1 MESQKQRSI
10 RAPTSDS
17 TPARFMSTMY
27 RAHICK
33 YLVHWG
39 NYTKRSQPNMAKLEL
54 FWHSKVG
61 IFAPRKGWAC
71 LLWLVSRSFQKRKQ
85 QSNFFAGNQQE
96 IAWKC
101 TRTKKGCEHR
111 LCRAAGL
118 VGLGS
123 HVWRLCHLPFD
134 FWASLGLL
142 FDLECGSP
150 QVKFWFGW
158 HGLSAQT
165 SGILLELKW
174 EALPLRFHT
183 PGGNPFKNF
192 FKWLVSL

>member
-17 TPARFMSTMY
+17 TPARLMSTMY

-123 HVWRLCHLPFD
+123 HVLAFMPLAFWLLGISWPFVWFGVWLPTGEVLVWLARFERTD
-134 FWASLGLL
+134 IWYTAQAKV
-142 FDLECGSP
+142 GSP
-150 QVKFWFGW
+150 SSKVP
-158 HGLSAQT
+158 HPR
-165 SGILLELKW
+165 W
-174 EALPLRFHT
+174 EPLQKIF
-183 PGGNPFKNF
+183 
-192 FKWLVSL
+192 